1 MNKNKIDFSQIP
13 LPGIIQY
20 LKLQGWVKREDF
32 PSEKLIVLDGPIE
45 LLGEPIEAVI
55 PAKEEFKDYGI
66 RVKELIE
73 SLSVLEERPIENIIS
88 DIRSPSVDRLQ
99 VRVVSNVSKDGT
111 LPLGYASKLI
121 TGLKDLLIAAAC
133 VEENPLPFY
142 KKATKNAYNYADNC
156 RFAQTKT
163 GSFIITIE
171 SILPTYRQLE
181 LFKTDSAEPFN
192 RRVIKRIIKG
202 IGYVEQSVEEGE
214 ISVLT
219 DTYKYGLNAN
229 MCEALLKMKIDQF
242 DVDLEYY
249 VDWSSNFPKPKDVPK
264 IAKIIG
270 NQAYGYIESAA
281 KILRDTDESIKRD
294 IVGKVV
300 RLTAVDLEDDEND
313 ISINRYITIQT
324 QINDKSLRV
333 NIPLSVEE
341 YKLACD
347 AHRDN
352 KDVKIHGIIERV
364 GNKWQ
369 LMSPERFQILEP
381 TR

>member
-1 MNKNKIDFSQIP
+1 MFDFRQIP
-13 LPGIIQY
+13 LSNIFRY
-20 LKLQGWVKREDF
+20 LKLQGWKKRDDF
-32 PSEKLIVLDGPIE
+32 PSDKLIVFDGPIE
-45 LLGEPIEAVI
+45 LLNEPIQAVI
-55 PAKEEFKDYGI
+55 PANENFKDYGI
-66 RVKELIE
+66 RVKELID
-73 SLSVLEERPIENIIS
+73 SLAILEERPIENIII
-88 DIRSPSVDRLQ
+88 DIVSPSVDRLQ
-99 VRVVSNVSKDGT
+99 VRIVSSLSKDGT

-121 TGLKDLLIAAAC
+121 SGLKDLLVAAAC

-156 RFAQTKT
+156 RFAQTKA

-171 SILPTYRQLE
+171 SILPTYSQLE
-181 LFKTDSAEPFN
+181 LFDSEYAEPFS
-192 RRVIKRIIKG
+192 RRVIKRIQKG
-202 IGYVEQSVEEGE
+202 IGYVEQSVNEGE
-214 ISVLT
+214 ISIIT

-229 MCEALLKMKIDQF
+229 MCEALLKLKFEQF

-249 VDWSSNFPKPKDVPK
+249 VDWSKNFPKPKDVPK
-264 IAKIIG
+264 IAKITG
-270 NQAYGYIESAA
+270 NKAYGFIESAA
-281 KILRDTDESIKRD
+281 KILRDSDESVKRD

-300 RLTAVDLEDDEND
+300 RLTALDLEDEEND
-313 ISINRYITIQT
+313 NSANRYITIQT
-324 QINDKSLRV
+324 LINDKSLKV
-333 NIPLSVEE
+333 NIPLSIED

-364 GNKWQ
+364 GNRWQ